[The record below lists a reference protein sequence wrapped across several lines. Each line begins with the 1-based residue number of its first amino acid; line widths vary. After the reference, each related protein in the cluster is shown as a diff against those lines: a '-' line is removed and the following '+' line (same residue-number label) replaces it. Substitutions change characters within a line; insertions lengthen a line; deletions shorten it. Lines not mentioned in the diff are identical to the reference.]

1 MKSVLWPAAR
11 IFEAIARARVAL
23 YMRGG
28 LRRRRLGAPV
38 ISVGNL
44 SAGGTGKTPFV
55 IWLFQQLCGRGMRP
69 AVLTRGYRRDDRR
82 QTLLLMDREEPAEGA
97 GDEVQLMLRHGVA
110 PIGVD
115 ADRFRA
121 GLALKARADVFLLDD
136 GFQHLAL
143 ERDVDI
149 VLVDCSRLPWEDD
162 LLPAGRLR
170 EPPSALARA
179 AAIVLTRVQKWTPLD
194 AIRRQI
200 RRWNRDAAIYVA
212 RTRLIDPV
220 PKETVLAF
228 AAVGNPKAFV
238 ADLCLA
244 GARVVATRG
253 FPDHH
258 RYSAADLLA
267 LERQAEAA
275 GAETLLTTEK
285 DDVNLPAAV
294 RARLGLPLRVIR
306 MELDVEDGDRLIDHF
321 LTTEAQSTQGNT
333 KV

>member
-23 YMRGG
+23 YMRGR
-28 LRRRRLGAPV
+28 LRRRRLEAPV

-55 IWLFQQLCGRGMRP
+55 IWLFQQLGQRGMRP
-69 AVLTRGYRRDDRR
+69 AVLTRGYGRDDRR
-82 QTLLLMDREEPAEGA
+82 QTLLLDREEPAEGA
-97 GDEVQLMLRHGVA
+97 GDEVRLMLRHGVA
-110 PIGVD
+110 PVGVD

-143 ERDVDI
+143 ERDFDV

-212 RTRLIDPV
+212 RTRLIDPA
-220 PKETVLAF
+220 PKETALAF

-244 GARVVATRG
+244 GARVVGTRG

-258 RYSAADLLA
+258 RYSAADLRA

-306 MELDVEDGDRLIDHF
+306 MELDVDDGDRLIDHF
-321 LTTEAQSTQGNT
+321 LTTKAQRAQRNT